1 MVTILVVLD
10 VSYEFLNYKGE
21 VEMVDINLIKDITNA
36 FGPSGFEDDVVKVI
50 KEYGKDFNIE
60 SDSMNNVY
68 ARLKSNTGKKPVIM
82 LDAHTDEVGFM
93 VQHITSKGLLS
104 ILNLGGWV
112 SNNVPAHIVKVKNS
126 KGEFITGITTSKP
139 PHFMN
144 DEERARGKVD
154 LESIFIDIGAT
165 SREEV
170 TEVFGI
176 QVGDPVAPDVTFQ
189 YNQKNDT
196 LLGKAFDNRLGCV
209 CIIETM
215 EKLLGEELAV
225 DVVGGFASQ
234 EEVGMR
240 GAQVT
245 SQVVKSDLAIVFE
258 GSPADDLY
266 FDEYEAQCSL
276 KKGVQ
281 IRHMDQ
287 SYVSS
292 PEYIKYAKSL
302 ADKSNIKYQSA
313 VRRRGSTNAGKIH
326 LSHKAVPVLVL
337 GIPSRFVHTH
347 YNFCALE
354 DVNATV
360 DLAVEVIK
368 NFNEENLNK
377 ILKR

>member
-1 MVTILVVLD
+1 
-10 VSYEFLNYKGE
+10 
-21 VEMVDINLIKDITNA
+21 MVDINLVRDITNA

-50 KEYGKDFNIE
+50 REYGKDFDLK
-60 SDSMNNVY
+60 SDAMNNVF
-68 ARLKSNTGKKPVIM
+68 AELKSNTGKKPVIL
-82 LDAHTDEVGFM
+82 LDAHSDEVGFI
-93 VQHITSKGLLS
+93 VQHITRNGLIS
-104 ILNLGGWV
+104 VLNLGGWV
-112 SNNVPAHIVKVKNS
+112 GSNVPAHSVKIKNTR
-126 KGEFITGITTSKP
+126 GELITGITVSKP
-139 PHFMN
+139 PHFMT
-144 DEERARGKVD
+144 EEEKAKD
-154 LESIFIDIGAT
+154 KISMDSIFVDVGAT
-165 SREEV
+165 SRNEV

-176 QVGDPVAPDVTFQ
+176 QVGDPIMPDVKFQ
-189 YNQKNDT
+189 YNEKNDT
-196 LLGKAFDNRLGCV
+196 LFGKAFDNRLGCV

-215 EKLLGEELAV
+215 KSLLKDNLSV

-245 SQVVKSDLAIVFE
+245 SQVVSPDLAIVFE

-266 FDEYEAQCSL
+266 FDEYEAQCAL

-292 PEYIKYAKSL
+292 PSFIAYAKNL
-302 ADKSNIKYQSA
+302 ADSKGIKYQSA

-326 LSHKAVPVLVL
+326 LAHKAVPVLVL

-354 DVNATV
+354 DINSTV
-360 DLAVEVIK
+360 ELAVEVIR
-368 NFNEENLNK
+368 NLNEESLNN
-377 ILKR
+377 IFKR

>member
-1 MVTILVVLD
+1 
-10 VSYEFLNYKGE
+10 
-21 VEMVDINLIKDITNA
+21 MVDINLVRDITNA
-36 FGPSGFEDDVVKVI
+36 FGPSGFEDDVVEVI
-50 KEYGKDFNIE
+50 KKYGKEFDLK
-60 SDSMNNVY
+60 SDAMNNVF
-68 ARLKSNTGKKPVIM
+68 ARLKGNTGKKPVIM
-82 LDAHTDEVGFM
+82 LDAHSDEVGFM
-93 VQHITSKGLLS
+93 VQHITGNGMLS

-112 SNNVPAHIVKVKNS
+112 GSNIPAHSVKIKNS
-126 KGEFITGITTSKP
+126 KGELITGITVSKP
-139 PHFMN
+139 PHFMT
-144 DEERARGKVD
+144 DEEKAKDKINMDSV
-154 LESIFIDIGAT
+154 FIDIGAT
-165 SREEV
+165 SRKEV

-176 QVGDPVAPDVTFQ
+176 QTGDPVMPDVTFQ
-189 YNQKNDT
+189 YNEKNDT
-196 LLGKAFDNRLGCV
+196 LFGKAFDNRLGCV

-215 EKLLGEELAV
+215 KALLGKELVV

-245 SQVVKSDLAIVFE
+245 SQVVAPDLAIVFE

-266 FDEYEAQCSL
+266 FDEFEAQCAL

-292 PEYIKYAKSL
+292 PTFISYAKDL
-302 ADKSNIKYQSA
+302 ADKNGIKYQSA

-326 LSHKAVPVLVL
+326 LAHKAVPVLVL

-354 DVNATV
+354 DINSTV
-360 DLAVEVIK
+360 ELAVEVIK
-368 NFNEENLNK
+368 NLNEESLNK